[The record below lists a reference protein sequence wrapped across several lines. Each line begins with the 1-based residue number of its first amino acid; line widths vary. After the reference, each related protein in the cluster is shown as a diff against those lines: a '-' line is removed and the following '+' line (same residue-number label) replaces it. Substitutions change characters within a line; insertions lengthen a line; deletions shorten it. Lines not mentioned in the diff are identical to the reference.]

1 MEAYMKRIF
10 SFSIMNL
17 MIIALAL
24 SVLCSCENFD
34 TGGGDKIDGTRMSAE
49 ILAIG
54 EKIEVQVIEGDYE
67 VSGIYWVI
75 ISPDTK
81 YFGADGKGA
90 SLADFTVGDKIE
102 IVYGGQV
109 MMSYPPQIVAK
120 KITKI
125 P

>member
-17 MIIALAL
+17 MIVALAL
-24 SVLCSCENFD
+24 SVLCSCGDFG
-34 TGGGDKIDGTRMSAE
+34 TGDGEIEGVKMSAE

-90 SLADFTVGDKIE
+90 SLEDFAVGDKIE

>member
-1 MEAYMKRIF
+1 MKRIF
-10 SFSIMNL
+10 SFSLMNL
-17 MIIALAL
+17 MIVALAL
-24 SVLCSCENFD
+24 SVLCSCGDFG
-34 TGGGDKIDGTRMSAE
+34 TGGSEIEGVKMSAE

-54 EKIEVQVIEGDYE
+54 EKLEVQVIEGDYE

-90 SLADFTVGDKIE
+90 SLADFAVGDKIE

-109 MMSYPPQIVAK
+109 MMSYPPKIVALQIRK
-120 KITKI
+120 Q
-125 P
+125 

>member
-1 MEAYMKRIF
+1 MKRIF
-10 SFSIMNL
+10 SFSLMNL
-17 MIIALAL
+17 MIVALAL
-24 SVLCSCENFD
+24 LVLCSCENFG

-81 YFGADGKGA
+81 YFVADGKGA
-90 SLADFTVGDKIE
+90 SLADFSVGDKIE

>member
-1 MEAYMKRIF
+1 MKRIF
-10 SFSIMNL
+10 RFSLASLLIV
-17 MIIALAL
+17 ALAL
-24 SVLCSCENFD
+24 SALCSCGD
-34 TGGGDKIDGTRMSAE
+34 LGAGDGGEIDGVKMSAE

-54 EKIEVQVIEGDYE
+54 ERLEVEVIEGEYGA
-67 VSGIYWVI
+67 SGIYWVI
-75 ISPDTK
+75 VSPETK

-90 SLADFTVGDKIE
+90 SLADFSVGDKIE

-120 KITKI
+120 KITKM

>member
-1 MEAYMKRIF
+1 MKRIF
-10 SFSIMNL
+10 SFSLMNL
-17 MIIALAL
+17 MIIALVLL
-24 SVLCSCENFD
+24 SLNSCEGLGFNPSS
-34 TGGGDKIDGTRMSAE
+34 GGGEIEGVKMTAE

-54 EKIEVQVIEGDYE
+54 ERLEVDVIEGEYGA
-67 VSGIYWVI
+67 SGIYWVI
-75 ISPDTK
+75 ISPETK

-90 SLADFTVGDKIE
+90 NLADFSVGDKIE

-120 KITKI
+120 KITKM